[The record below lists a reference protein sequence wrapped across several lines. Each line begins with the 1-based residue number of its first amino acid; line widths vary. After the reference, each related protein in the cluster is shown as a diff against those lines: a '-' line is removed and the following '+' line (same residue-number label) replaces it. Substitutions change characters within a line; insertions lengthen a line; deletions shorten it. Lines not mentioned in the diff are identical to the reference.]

1 MATYTIEL
9 RRLQEWYG
17 EDEVKSWFMQ
27 YNLEDFLTNDQ
38 IQSINNQGVWSKEK
52 LASKI
57 YDHYYMREIG
67 FETPFLFKHKVLI
80 TMKEIME
87 YYLPIIYSYSLNY
100 DPLINVDYT
109 ETFTRNIDNDSQN
122 KGTSN
127 SSSNATSDNFS
138 ILNSTPQTNITKQDL
153 NNGFYATETTQ
164 SNSQND
170 INDTTSTSNDA
181 TSSTVE
187 NYERKTKGNSGVS
200 ATAQKLLDQYR
211 DTIQAIDTKIIN
223 DLNVLFMG
231 IY

>member
-9 RRLQEWYG
+9 RRLQEWYT
-17 EDEVKSWFMQ
+17 EDEVKSWFMS
-27 YNLEDFLTNDQ
+27 YNLSDFLTQDQ
-38 IQSINNQGVWSKEK
+38 INSITSHGVWSKEK
-52 LASKI
+52 LANKI

-67 FETPFLFKHKVLI
+67 FETPFLFKHYVTIK
-80 TMKEIME
+80 MKELME

-100 DPLINVDYT
+100 DPLVNVDYT

-127 SSSNATSDNFS
+127 SSSNANSDNFS

-153 NNGFYATETTQ
+153 QNGFYATETTQ

-170 INDTTSTSNDA
+170 INDTTSTSNDT
-181 TSSTVE
+181 TSSTQE
-187 NYERKTKGNSGVS
+187 TYERKTKGNSGVS

>member
-9 RRLQEWYG
+9 RRLQEWYT
-17 EDEVKSWFMQ
+17 EDEVKSWFMS
-27 YNLEDFLTNDQ
+27 YNLSDFLTQDQ
-38 IQSINNQGVWSKEK
+38 INSITSHGVWSKEK
-52 LASKI
+52 LAQKI
-57 YDHYYMREIG
+57 YEHYYMREIG
-67 FETPFLFKHKVLI
+67 FETPFLFKHYVTIK
-80 TMKEIME
+80 MKELME

-100 DPLINVDYT
+100 DPLVNVDYT

-127 SSSNATSDNFS
+127 SSSNAISDNFS

-153 NNGFYATETTQ
+153 DKGFYATETTQ

-170 INDTTSTSNDA
+170 INDTTSTSNDT
-181 TSSTVE
+181 TSSTQE
-187 NYERKTKGNSGVS
+187 TYERKTKGNSGVS